1 MPRASAA
8 NLTLL
13 ATRTGV
19 RRWVVVP
26 SPSSP
31 SLFDPQQYAAPAAV
45 TPQLWA
51 ALRPTAAKLRPPA
64 ASTGVKCL
72 VVVPSPTSPTP
83 LKPQQYMTPASVT
96 PQLWVL
102 PAPTVAKRTSLDRSL
117 VLPSPSLPA

>member
-31 SLFDPQQYAAPAAV
+31 SLFDPQQYAAPAAA

-51 ALRPTAAKLRPPA
+51 ALRPTAAKPRPPA
-64 ASTGVKCL
+64 PSTGAHGL
-72 VVVPSPTSPTP
+72 AAAPSPTSAPP
-83 LKPQQYMTPASVT
+83 LTPQQYQTPAPV
-96 PQLWVL
+96 PPRLWLL
-102 PAPTVAKRTSLDRSL
+102 P
-117 VLPSPSLPA
+117 